1 MTSREQRPAQREPL
15 LWRRRRFWIAMGILG
30 VIAVV
35 LMINPFSKP
44 LRIATIEVA
53 RGEFTI
59 DISAQGEIEALQS
72 TNVSIPRSRRRMSL
86 QIIEMVPEGSIVKKD
101 DFLLQLDTGEAA
113 QAVEKAENDR
123 DTAKA
128 ELKKE
133 NAAIAS
139 NMAQLESL
147 VEREQFSVEQ
157 AELSLRM
164 MEYEADA
171 KKREYELAKK
181 KVEVALVQAEQ
192 KIVSQKV
199 IDEATLRKVELKIKQ
214 AEAELAKAKRT
225 LESLTLNA
233 PTDGLVVYREI
244 WTGSG
249 MKKIQVGDT
258 PWPGM
263 AVMGIPDLSVMIAG
277 MTINEVDISSVS
289 DSQLVMISVEA
300 LDSRLFTAKLTR
312 IAPLAHQEQS
322 TNLKVFELEA
332 TIDSTDSQLRPGMSC
347 ECRIITDCIQD
358 VLFVPLQ
365 SVFEKEG
372 ETVVYLMDGRKPKRL
387 AVTTGAK
394 NRDQII
400 ITDGLEAGD
409 LICLRDPTIPLPE
422 TISGDSESNGFPES
436 SNYGQQNGH

>member
-1 MTSREQRPAQREPL
+1 MTSPEQRSAQREKHIFRS
-15 LWRRRRFWIAMGILG
+15 RRLWIAIGILG

-35 LMINPFSKP
+35 LMIVPFSKP
-44 LRIATIEVA
+44 LRIATIEVV

-59 DISAQGEIEALQS
+59 DISTPGEIDALHS

-86 QIIEMVPEGSIVKKD
+86 QIVEMVPEGTIVEEN
-101 DFLLQLDTGEAA
+101 DFLLQLDTSEAA
-113 QAVEKAENDR
+113 QAVEKAENDL

-128 ELKKE
+128 EKKKE
-133 NAAIAS
+133 SASIAS
-139 NMAQLESL
+139 NMAQLESQ
-147 VEREQFSVEQ
+147 VEREQFSVEL

-164 MEYEADA
+164 MEYEAEA
-171 KKREYELAKK
+171 KKREYELTKK

-214 AEAELAKAKRT
+214 AEAELAIAKNT
-225 LESLTLNA
+225 LNSLTLNA
-233 PTDGLVVYREI
+233 PTDGLVVYQEI
-244 WTGSG
+244 WSGSN

-300 LDSRLFTAKLTR
+300 LDSRLVTAKLTR
-312 IAPLAHQEQS
+312 IAALARQEQS

-358 VLFVPLQ
+358 VLYVPLQ
-365 SVFEKEG
+365 SVFEKDG
-372 ETVVYLMDGRKPKRL
+372 ETVVYLMEGRKPKRRP
-387 AVTTGAK
+387 VTTGAK

-400 ITDGLEAGD
+400 IADGLEEGD

-422 TISGDSESNGFPES
+422 TISEKSESNGFPENTNNS
-436 SNYGQQNGH
+436 K